1 MSEYMMKKYLT
12 REYMMS
18 KDITRECAQQ
28 KYSGPAGLNNSL
40 VRNIERARMC
50 MCIVAVLCF
59 VLF

>member
-28 KYSGPAGLNNSL
+28 KYSGPAGLYNSP
-40 VRNIERARMC
+40 V
-50 MCIVAVLCF
+50 
-59 VLF
+59 